1 MTRSEPTLVL
11 EQLGF
16 DWPHGALFSALDWRV
31 PAGAALVEGGPG
43 SGKTTLLRLLAG
55 TTAPTRGQVL
65 LNGAPV
71 QPVQVFWPERE
82 AQGADQVVMRDW
94 WRALSTRYP
103 AWDESALERHVAGF
117 TLAEHQNK
125 AFFMLSTG
133 SRRKAWFAAALAS
146 GAPLTLIDEPLAG
159 LDLASRRYLSIALA
173 EAAQQPGRV
182 IVVAHDA
189 PLDDVP
195 WSARLTLPDAQ

>member
-1 MTRSEPTLVL
+1 MTRSEPTLAL

-55 TTAPTRGQVL
+55 TAAHTRGQVL

-71 QPVQVFWPERE
+71 ETAQVFFPERE
-82 AQGADQVVMRDW
+82 VAGADQVVMRDW
-94 WRALSTRYP
+94 WRALATRYP

-159 LDLASRRYLSIALA
+159 LDLASRRYLSAALA

-189 PLDDVP
+189 PLDDVY
-195 WSARLTLPDAQ
+195 WSARLTLPDGQ

>member
-1 MTRSEPTLVL
+1 MTGIAPALVL
-11 EQLGF
+11 EQPGY
-16 DWPHGALFSALDWRV
+16 DWPHGTLFSALDWRV
-31 PAGAALVEGGPG
+31 PAGAALVQGGPG

-55 TTAPTRGQVL
+55 TAAATRGQVL
-65 LNGAPV
+65 LHGAPV
-71 QPVQVFWPERE
+71 QPEQVFWPERD
-82 AQGADQVVMRDW
+82 AAGSDKTVVREW
-94 WRALSTRYP
+94 WRAVAARFP
-103 AWDESALERHVAGF
+103 AWDQAALERHVAGF

-159 LDLASRRYLSIALA
+159 LDLASRRYLSAAIAD
-173 EAAQQPGRV
+173 AAQQPGRV

-189 PLDDVP
+189 PLEGVA
-195 WSARLTLPDAQ
+195 WGGQIVLPDAE